1 MTERDE
7 PTEQPAMAEPAPQQ
21 PATKARRSGVRRVL
35 AALAWIVV
43 SLAAIVLS
51 LGYHL
56 GLPQTRSFMRVLIE
70 GLASDAL
77 AGSLEIG
84 RIDELGLGR
93 ARFTDV
99 VLRDPQGR
107 VVIHAMSVTAWPDLA
122 RLMADGTI
130 RIAAGH
136 VEDGEVV
143 LYVEGE
149 DGLEVSLVQAFLPA
163 SPSPPGG
170 EPIHIIIDGLEVDRV
185 LLHGDAPRYPGVRL
199 EDTHMLGRIDIEEE
213 VRIEVYEGRGRMTGP
228 YEGETSIDD
237 IVLSFTT
244 DRLEGLNAY
253 AEASRGE
260 TRARARALVTW
271 PDEAEDAPPHIVIT
285 ASAEPV
291 CMRTLEEM
299 GFPGLDNLE
308 GCATGFARLE
318 GSPSLLEVTANL
330 ATDAG
335 ALDVTGGLPDDGRY
349 WFEARTEGVDLAR
362 LVPASPEL
370 RFRGRA
376 RIEIDVDES
385 TPARARFEL
394 DGDPFSVSG
403 YEIPSI
409 SARGSVEDERI
420 VLDELTSPHL
430 SGSISGGGV
439 IGFDGAIDVHIEVD
453 VADAGND
460 PNIARL
466 VPGAHGPARGGIDVV
481 LTANAEDMD
490 VRWNLVFSP
499 FRYGPVRARRLAT
512 RGRAHGPSSALH
524 IDADAVAE
532 GTTAS
537 GIALGHVEAE
547 IHGGPGPYTI
557 RARSRGGRDIRE
569 AHTVLTLRTGGGV
582 IDLEIP
588 EYAAD
593 FGLGMIADR
602 AHPVDGTSP
611 VDVPAA
617 QIRVRGNVT
626 TIENLELVGE
636 GRRLSARGAIDTR
649 GSGSDLH
656 VEAEGLQVALLRPFL
671 PERFALVAGVGSATL
686 DLAGD
691 LDDPD
696 VSLSGRVVDATL
708 DGARTFGLALRFEY
722 SDSGLY
728 AHVDGDLG
736 DTGSVRIDGPVAV
749 SWAALTDPGGRL
761 LDELRFDGLEIDI
774 DRINIAFITPFLGE
788 RVRDLGIAGKITVA
802 MQLAGTIDDLQVPWA
817 VVILDNF
824 ALPNTSTVRM
834 KLEGSLA
841 EHLLTLDQVWLADAA
856 GELARASAS
865 LTLPL
870 DDLPGDVP
878 SWVRAIASEPW
889 SLRLE
894 VADRRLEGWPRPLA
908 KYLPRGVLVQGALEL
923 HGSREGVT
931 AHLDSNFRWDEAA
944 SADACA
950 ADVRPRIELTADS
963 DLEGHTE
970 GQLTVLIDEVVVA
983 TGTTSGDTPIGEWLL
998 AGVTPVTPATE
1009 LALHVDGLALE
1020 RLPWTCASTSSGEV
1034 RGDVSAT
1041 LFVPEPNLRGELTID
1056 GLRVRTAEDAPPSAA
1071 YHAEMRVSSTGSGL
1085 NAVET
1090 CLVLGREDGARTP
1103 LASCPSAASLRSSS
1117 TGAIAEDGEL
1127 IAVASLPVSV
1137 FDGAV
1142 VPAIEW
1148 EQDMF
1153 AVLDAQHAALE
1164 PLLVWIP
1171 GVAQANALADGTVR
1185 AEGPWESL
1193 QLDGGLL
1200 IHDGEARI
1208 VALGQYLH
1216 DIGGPLRF
1224 EGNHIILPEDRPWE
1238 AWDGDHLLRLSGD
1251 VTMRGLIPTHIDAVV
1266 RPTSFPVRREGAIL
1280 ASLTGD
1286 ASLSADVFADR
1297 FDADVTTGSLLIELP
1312 QSTAGATQD
1321 LALLPEVLVI
1331 GEDSPELLSRGII
1344 TFPYHIHLDASRSF
1358 TVRRNDFE
1366 VQVTSNLDVTYRD
1379 PELLL
1384 SGVAVIRRGTF
1395 EILGKRFAVTRGS
1408 LTFGGGAELD
1418 PAVDLVA
1425 TYELPGRSGSSIS
1438 VIASGTLLDIHIDFQ
1453 STESSDTGEILA
1465 LLVSGRASRATDP
1478 QAAQQAGEQTANFVS
1493 GLLAGVLTLGLREQ
1507 FGSVVPNISLETGGR
1522 GSVAARVGFDADWII
1537 PDFLREVVLGA
1548 YFEGTVG
1555 SDARNAVSYGGVG
1568 LGVTLELQF
1577 PFNFVGTG
1585 SYSLPQNG
1593 GLDILW
1599 DAF

>member
-1 MTERDE
+1 MTEPAQ
-7 PTEQPAMAEPAPQQ
+7 PTA
-21 PATKARRSGVRRVL
+21 KRRSAGRRLL
-35 AALAWIVV
+35 AAIAWFLV
-43 SLAAIVLS
+43 SLAALLVS

-56 GLPQTRSFMRVLIE
+56 GLSQTRSFMRVLIE

-84 RIDELGLGR
+84 RVDELGLGR

-122 RLMADGTI
+122 RLLADGTI

-136 VEDGEVV
+136 VEDGEVI
-143 LYVEGE
+143 LYTEGE
-149 DGLEVSLVQAFLPA
+149 DGLEVSLVQAFMPA
-163 SPSPPGG
+163 NPSPPGG
-170 EPIHIIIDGLEVDRV
+170 EPTHIIIDGLTVDRV

-199 EDTHMLGRIDIEEE
+199 EDTHVLGRIDIDEEILIQ
-213 VRIEVYEGRGRMTGP
+213 VFEGSGRMTGP
-228 YEGETSIDD
+228 YEGETSIDT

-244 DRLEGLNAY
+244 DRAVGLNAY
-253 AEASRGE
+253 AEASRDD
-260 TRARARALVTW
+260 TRARARARVTW
-271 PDEAEDAPPHIVIT
+271 PEDVAGEEDAPPHIVIT

-291 CMRTLEEM
+291 CMHTLAEM
-299 GFPGLDNLE
+299 GFPGLENLE
-308 GCATGFARLE
+308 GCANGFAHIE
-318 GSPSLLEVTANL
+318 GPPSALAVTANL
-330 ATDAG
+330 TTEAG
-335 ALDVTGGLPDDGRY
+335 TLDIVGALPDDGRY
-349 WFEARTEGVDLAR
+349 WFEGRTEGLDVAL

-376 RIEIDVDES
+376 RIEIDTDES
-385 TPARARFEL
+385 TPARARFEV
-394 DGDPFSVSG
+394 DSDPLAVSG
-403 YEIPSI
+403 YDIPTL
-409 SARGSVEDERI
+409 SARGSIEEDRI
-420 VLDELTSPHL
+420 VLDEVTSPHL
-430 SGSISGGGV
+430 SGSITGGGV
-439 IGFDGAIDVHIEVD
+439 IHFDGSMNVHVEVD
-453 VADAGND
+453 VADAGMD

-466 VPGAHGPARGGIDVV
+466 VPGAHGPARGGIDLVT
-481 LTANAEDMD
+481 TANAEDLD

-512 RGRAHGPSSALH
+512 RGRAHGPTSALH
-524 IDADAVAE
+524 IDAEAVAE
-532 GTTAS
+532 GTSAS
-537 GIALGHVEAE
+537 GLSLGHVEAE
-547 IHGGPGPYTI
+547 IHGGPGPYSI
-557 RARSRGGRDIRE
+557 RARSRGGSDIRE
-569 AHTVLTLRTGGGV
+569 ARTVLTLRTSGGV

-593 FGLGMIADR
+593 FGLGMLADR
-602 AHPVDGTSP
+602 AHPVDGSSP
-611 VDVPAA
+611 VSVPPAH
-617 QIRVRGNVT
+617 IRVRGNHFT
-626 TIENLELVGE
+626 LENIELSNEE
-636 GRRLSARGAIDTR
+636 RRLAARGELDLR
-649 GSGSDLH
+649 GDDSDLH
-656 VEAEGLQVALLRPFL
+656 VEAEGLEIALLRPFL
-671 PERFALVAGVGSATL
+671 PERFAAVAGVGSATL

-736 DTGSVRIDGPVAV
+736 DTGSIRIDGPVAV
-749 SWAALTDPGGRL
+749 SWSALTDPGGRL
-761 LDELRFDGLEIDI
+761 LDELRFDGLEVDI
-774 DRINIAFITPFLGE
+774 DRINIAFVTPFLGE
-788 RVRDLGIAGKITVA
+788 EVRDLGIAGKITVA
-802 MQLAGTIDDLQVPWA
+802 MQLAGTIHDLEVPWG

-834 KLEGSLA
+834 KIEGSL
-841 EHLLTLDQVWLADAA
+841 EQDLLTLDQVWLADAA
-856 GELARASAS
+856 GELARASAA

-870 DDLPGDVP
+870 DDPP
-878 SWVRAIASEPW
+878 SSGPAWIRAIASEPW
-889 SLRLE
+889 DVRLE
-894 VADRRLEGWPRPLA
+894 IADRRLEGWPRPLA
-908 KYLPRGVLVQGALEL
+908 KYLPRGVLLEGALEL
-923 HGSREGVT
+923 HGSRDGVT
-931 AHLDSNFRWDEAA
+931 AHLDSNLRWADAA
-944 SADACA
+944 STDACA
-950 ADVRPRIELTADS
+950 AEVRPRIELSADT

-983 TGTTSGDTPIGEWLL
+983 TGTTSSETPIGQWLL
-998 AGVTPVTPATE
+998 AGVSPTTPATE
-1009 LALHVDGLALE
+1009 LELRVDGLALE
-1020 RLPWTCASTSSGEV
+1020 RLPWTCASASSGEL
-1034 RGDVSAT
+1034 RGEVAAT
-1041 LFVPEPNLRGELTID
+1041 LFVPEPNLRGELVVD

-1071 YHAEMRVSSTGSGL
+1071 YHGELRITSEGSGL
-1085 NAVET
+1085 NTIET
-1090 CLVLGREDGARTP
+1090 CLVLGREDGSRTP
-1103 LASCPSAASLRSSS
+1103 IASCPSASALRDESA
-1117 TGAIAEDGEL
+1117 GAIAEDGEL
-1127 IAVASLPVSV
+1127 IVVGTLPVTV
-1137 FDGAV
+1137 FEGASPPV
-1142 VPAIEW
+1142 IEW
-1148 EQDMF
+1148 ERDLF
-1153 AVLDAQHAALE
+1153 ALLDAQHAALE

-1185 AEGPWESL
+1185 AEGPWASL

-1200 IHDGEARI
+1200 IHDGEARV

-1216 DIGGPLRF
+1216 DVGGPLRF

-1238 AWDGDHLLRLSGD
+1238 AWDGDHVVRLSGD
-1251 VTMRGLIPTHIDAVV
+1251 LTMRGLLPTHIDAVV
-1266 RPTSFPVRREGAIL
+1266 HPSGFPVRREGAVL

-1286 ASLSADVFADR
+1286 ASASVDLLEDR
-1297 FDADVTTGSLLIELP
+1297 LEADVTTGSLTIELP

-1331 GEDSPELLSRGII
+1331 GEDGPELSSRGLI

-1366 VQVTSNLDVTYRD
+1366 VQVTSDLDVTYRD

-1408 LTFGGGAELD
+1408 LTFGGGPELD

-1555 SDARNAVSYGGVG
+1555 SDARNAANYGGVG
-1568 LGVTLELQF
+1568 LGVSLELQF
-1577 PFNFVGTG
+1577 PYNFVGTG
-1585 SYSLPQNG
+1585 SYSLPLNG
-1593 GLDILW
+1593 GIDILW

>member
-1 MTERDE
+1 MDESAQPKAKER
-7 PTEQPAMAEPAPQQ
+7 PSGL
-21 PATKARRSGVRRVL
+21 RRSL
-35 AALAWIVV
+35 AALAWILV
-43 SLAAIVLS
+43 SLAALVLS

-56 GLPQTRSFMRVLIE
+56 GLPQTRAFMRVLIE

-84 RIDELGLGR
+84 RVDELGLGR

-122 RLMADGTI
+122 RLVADGTI

-136 VEDGEVV
+136 VEEGEVI

-149 DGLEVSLVQAFLPA
+149 DGLEISLVQAFLPA
-163 SPSPPGG
+163 APSAPGG
-170 EPIHIIIDGLEVDRV
+170 DPIHIIIDGLVVDRV

-199 EDTHMLGRIDIEEE
+199 EDTHVVGRIDIEEE
-213 VRIEVYEGRGRMTGP
+213 VVIQVFEGSGRMTGP
-228 YEGETSIDD
+228 YAGETSIDTL
-237 IVLSFTT
+237 VLSFTT
-244 DRLEGLNAY
+244 ERAVGLDAY
-253 AEASRGE
+253 AEASRDE

-271 PDEAEDAPPHIVIT
+271 PDETEGAPPHIVIT

-291 CMRTLEEM
+291 CMHTLAEM
-299 GFPGLDNLE
+299 GFPGLENLD
-308 GCATGFARLE
+308 GCATGFAHIE
-318 GSPSLLEVTANL
+318 GPPSLLAVTANL
-330 ATDAG
+330 TTEAG
-335 ALDVTGGLPDDGRY
+335 ALDIVGALPEDGRY
-349 WFEARTEGVDLAR
+349 WFEGRTEGIELAR

-370 RFRGRA
+370 HFRGRA
-376 RIEIDVDES
+376 RVEIDTDETTAS
-385 TPARARFEL
+385 RARFEV
-394 DGDPFSVSG
+394 DADPLAVSG
-403 YEIPSI
+403 YDVPAIW
-409 SARGSVEDERI
+409 ARGSIEDDRI
-420 VLDELTSPHL
+420 VLDEVRSPHL
-430 SGSISGGGV
+430 RGEITGGGV
-439 IGFDGAIDVHIEVD
+439 IGFDGSMTVHIEVD
-453 VADAGND
+453 VGDAGED

-466 VPGAHGPARGGIDVV
+466 VPGAHGPARGGIDLVT
-481 LTANAEDMD
+481 TANAEDLD

-499 FRYGPVRARRLAT
+499 FRYGPVRASRLAT

-524 IDADAVAE
+524 IDAEAVAD

-537 GIALGHVEAE
+537 GISLGHVEAE
-547 IHGGPGPYTI
+547 IHGGPGPYAIT
-557 RARSRGGRDIRE
+557 ARTRGGSDILEGR
-569 AHTVLTLRTGGGV
+569 TVLTLRTGGGV

-593 FGLGMIADR
+593 FGLGMLADR

-611 VDVPAA
+611 MDVPAA
-617 QIRVRGNVT
+617 HIRVRGNHFT
-626 TIENLELVGE
+626 LENIVLVGE
-636 GRRLSARGAIDTR
+636 ARRLAVRGEIDTR
-649 GSGSDLH
+649 GDGSDLH
-656 VEAEGLQVALLRPFL
+656 VEAEGLEMALLRPFL
-671 PERFALVAGVGSATL
+671 PERLAAVAGVGSATL

-708 DGARTFGLALRFEY
+708 DGSRTFGLALRFEY

-728 AHVDGDLG
+728 AHIDGDLG

-774 DRINIAFITPFLGE
+774 DRINIAFITPFFGE
-788 RVRDLGIAGKITVA
+788 SVRDLGIAGKITVA
-802 MQLAGTIDDLQVPWA
+802 MQLSGTIDELQVPWA

-824 ALPNTSTVRM
+824 AMPSTSTVRM
-834 KLEGSLA
+834 KIEGSLA

-870 DDLPGDVP
+870 DDLPSDGP
-878 SWVRAIASEPW
+878 AWVRAIASEPW
-889 SLRLE
+889 DVRLE
-894 VADRRLEGWPRPLA
+894 IADRRLEGWPRPLA
-908 KYLPRGVLVQGALEL
+908 KYLPRGVLLEGALEL
-923 HGSREGVT
+923 HGSREGVI
-931 AHLDSNFRWDEAA
+931 AHLDSNIRWDEAA
-944 SADACA
+944 SSDACA
-950 ADVRPRIELTADS
+950 AEVRPRVELSADT
-963 DLEGHTE
+963 DLNGHTE
-970 GQLTVLIDEVVVA
+970 GHLTVLIDEVVVA
-983 TGTTSGDTPIGEWLL
+983 TGSTSVETPIGQWLL
-998 AGVTPVTPATE
+998 SGVAPTTPATE

-1041 LFVPEPNLRGELTID
+1041 LFVPEPNLRGELVVD

-1071 YHAEMRVSSTGSGL
+1071 YHAEVRVTSEGSGL

-1090 CLVLGREDGARTP
+1090 CLVLGREDGGRTP
-1103 LASCPSAASLRSSS
+1103 LASCPTAESLRGTS

-1127 IAVASLPVSV
+1127 IAVAMLPVTV
-1137 FDGAV
+1137 FEGATAPV
-1142 VPAIEW
+1142 VAW
-1148 EQDMF
+1148 ENELFM
-1153 AVLDAQHAALE
+1153 VLDAQRAALE

-1171 GVAQANALADGTVR
+1171 AVAQANALADGTVR
-1185 AEGPWESL
+1185 AEGPWDSL
-1193 QLDGGLL
+1193 QFDGGLL

-1208 VALGQYLH
+1208 VPLGQYLH
-1216 DIGGPLRF
+1216 DVGGPLRF

-1238 AWDGDHLLRLSGD
+1238 AWDGDHLVRVSGD
-1251 VTMRGLIPTHIDAVV
+1251 VTMRGLFPTHIDAVV
-1266 RPTSFPVRREGAIL
+1266 HPTGFPVRREGAIL

-1286 ASLSADVFADR
+1286 VSISAELLEDR
-1297 FDADVTTGSLLIELP
+1297 LDADLTTGSLTVELP

-1331 GEDSPELLSRGII
+1331 GEDAPELLSRGIV
-1344 TFPYHIHLDASRSF
+1344 TFPYHIHIDASRSF

-1366 VQVTSNLDVTYRD
+1366 VQVTTNLDVTYRD

-1395 EILGKRFAVTRGS
+1395 EILGKRFEVTRGS
-1408 LTFGGGAELD
+1408 LTFGGGPELD

-1425 TYELPGRSGSSIS
+1425 TYELPGRSGASIS

-1453 STESSDTGEILA
+1453 STETSDTGEILA

-1478 QAAQQAGEQTANFVS
+1478 QAAQQAGEQAANFVS

-1555 SDARNAVSYGGVG
+1555 SDARNASTAGGVG

-1585 SYSLPQNG
+1585 SYSIPSNG
-1593 GLDILW
+1593 GLDLLW